1 MVEPGNSIRS
11 SVVLGALLVVGCG
24 GEPQEGAGTAG
35 GTEGATSATAGTGNG
50 SGTST
55 ATAGGAT
62 SVGSASAGSGST
74 GTATATA
81 TAGSATAGGGSATGG
96 ASATAGSGGSGG
108 ATAGTGGST
117 GSICADQDVTFD
129 VQTPT
134 VVLLI
139 DQSGSMT
146 ANFGN
151 TSRWEAVRDAL
162 TDPVDGVVAQLA
174 SQVRF
179 GLTLYTSFDGF
190 DGGTCPVLT
199 EVPPALD
206 NYQAIADTFAMN
218 QPEEDTPTGESIEA
232 VTQTLLADPWP
243 DDKIIVLAT
252 DGEPDTCAVPD
263 PQNGQAESIAAA
275 QAAFNQGIKTFIIGV
290 GNQVSQQHLQDM
302 ANAGQGVG
310 PNDPDAPYYQPANKA
325 ALVQAFEDI
334 INGVR
339 SCVLT
344 LNGMIVQGM
353 EESCTVTVNGMDVPF
368 DDPNGWKVNSP
379 SEIELVGQACDAIQE
394 GTVEIDVV
402 CTCDAIIPQ

>member
-1 MVEPGNSIRS
+1 M
-11 SVVLGALLVVGCG
+11 
-24 GEPQEGAGTAG
+24 
-35 GTEGATSATAGTGNG
+35 
-50 SGTST
+50 
-55 ATAGGAT
+55 
-62 SVGSASAGSGST
+62 SASGGS
-74 GTATATA
+74 TATA
-81 TAGSATAGGGSATGG
+81 TAGSATDSGPGTATATGG
-96 ASATAGSGGSGG
+96 TATGGSGATAGGSGTAGSGTG
-108 ATAGTGGST
+108 AST
-117 GSICADQDVTFD
+117 GAICADQNVTFD

-146 ANFGN
+146 ASFGN
-151 TSRWEAVRDAL
+151 VSRWEAVRDAL
-162 TDPVDGVVAQLA
+162 VDPVDGVVAQLE

-179 GLTLYTSFDGF
+179 GLTLYTSFNGF

-206 NYQAIADTFAMN
+206 NYQAIADTFNMN
-218 QPEEDTPTGESIEA
+218 QPEDETPTGESIAA
-232 VTQTLLADPWP
+232 VTQALLADPWP
-243 DDKIIVLAT
+243 DEKIIVLAA
-252 DGEPDTCAVPD
+252 DGEADTCALPN
-263 PQNGQAESIAAA
+263 PQNGQPEAIAAA
-275 QAAFNQGIKTFIIGV
+275 QDAFNQGIKTFIIGV

-310 PNDPDAPYYQPANKA
+310 PNDPDAPFYQPQDKA

-353 EESCTVTVNGMDVPF
+353 EESCTVTVNGMDVPY
-368 DDPNGWKVNSP
+368 DDPNGWKVNNP
-379 SEIELVGQACDAIQE
+379 SEIELVGQACEAIQQ
-394 GTVEIDVV
+394 GTVEVDVV